1 MSTQLK
7 LNIDLKELYK
17 RLPPECQKVLLQY
30 IKEKMDEAMLEK
42 MLLGEDEAKEEKKR
56 GK

>member
-30 IKEKMDEAMLEK
+30 IKEKMDEAMLER
-42 MLLGEDEAKEEKKR
+42 MLLGEEEEQKTKQ
-56 GK
+56 KVK